1 MKYRIHPTAVTV
13 KKPMLVFDKI
23 TYVKRCIQHRRAGEP
38 EISFEDFM
46 ALQQDYSWWTKF
58 NRKRFNYS
66 RILFR
71 SAGFAILSKNYL
83 SFVWRLATSMVLSPD
98 YVFKKMTNFSK
109 SKNG

>member
-1 MKYRIHPTAVTV
+1 
-13 KKPMLVFDKI
+13 MLVFDKI
-23 TYVKRCIQHRRAGEP
+23 TYVKRCIQNRRAGEP

-109 SKNG
+109 K